1 MNTNFKLQNFFQD
14 SELQVEFN
22 SKLEASKFDSF
33 VKMFKVFRLR
43 TSANQ
48 NLILS
53 SLVEKSLKSEHKDS
67 VFLFCKTYEAVN
79 LGISR
84 STLERFFVKLTEL
97 GIIVKVASK
106 ETEAEKTINAYAFNT
121 EKLQDFMASEL
132 KFNAYYKSIFGD
144 NEKPKKDNIKDDEIK
159 RAQVEILALKDEVK
173 FRDEKIDE
181 LKKNNTPKL
190 EKGQG
195 IYVVAEVEELQG
207 NFEKTREKL
216 AEVVVAYEKLGNSY
230 KELLENYEKLKSAD
244 SEAVAVLEARNQHLE
259 ALVNESKEIKAI
271 TEYQEY
277 KDLAESNSLLE
288 STATRL
294 TKENDELEKKLENA
308 LSRISELENQKG
320 VSIGEKDEKIKE
332 LESKLESARELFKEQ
347 KKEIETL
354 KKSSGANIDEIK
366 ANIEADIKARFN
378 ERIEGQNKKVN
389 ELVAEKEARIKELEL
404 DKENFVKEVV
414 ALKEVEVNQLR
425 EKVANLELE
434 LSKTK
439 SPNFTYID
447 LGTVE
452 KRLQTKFNPTQLQ
465 EIMEV
470 LRNTKQPT
478 CESEAEKAEKEVYIP
493 EITNEGDAPVFQQDD
508 LPF

>member
-1 MNTNFKLQNFFQD
+1 MDFTLENYFQD

-22 SKLEASKFDSF
+22 SKLEASKFNSF

-43 TSANQ
+43 TNANQ

-84 STLERFFVKLTEL
+84 STLERFFTKLTEL

-106 ETEAEKTINAYAFNT
+106 EIEAEKQINAYAFNT
-121 EKLQDFMASEL
+121 DKLQDFMASEL
-132 KFNAYYKSIFGD
+132 KFNAYYKSIFVD

-159 RAQVEILALKDEVK
+159 RAQVEILSLKDEIK

-216 AEVVVAYEKLGNSY
+216 AEVVVAYEKLGNLY
-230 KELLENYEKLKSAD
+230 KELSENYEKLKSAD

-259 ALVNESKEIKAI
+259 ALVNESKEIKTV

-277 KDLAESNSLLE
+277 KDLAESNNLLE
-288 STATRL
+288 STAARL
-294 TKENDELEKKLENA
+294 TKENDELQKKLEEA
-308 LSRISELENQKG
+308 LSRIAELENQKG
-320 VSIGEKDEKIKE
+320 DYSGDKDEKIKE
-332 LESKLESARELFKEQ
+332 LESKLESAREVFKEQ
-347 KKEIETL
+347 KSEIETL
-354 KKSSGANIDEIK
+354 KKSSGANIDEIR

-378 ERIEGQNKKVN
+378 ERIEAQNKKVN

-414 ALKEVEVNQLR
+414 ALKEVEVNQLK

-478 CESEAEKAEKEVYIP
+478 CEGEAEKAEKEVYTT
-493 EITNEGDAPVFQQDD
+493 EITDEGDAPVFQQDD

>member
-84 STLERFFVKLTEL
+84 STLERFFAKLTEL

-308 LSRISELENQKG
+308 LSRIAELENQKG
-320 VSIGEKDEKIKE
+320 VSTGDKDEKIKE

-347 KKEIETL
+347 KREIETL

-378 ERIEGQNKKVN
+378 ERIEVQNKKVN

-452 KRLQTKFNPTQLQ
+452 KRLQTRFNPAQLR

-470 LRNTKQPT
+470 LKNTKQPA
-478 CESEAEKAEKEVYIP
+478 CESEVEKAGKEVYIP
-493 EITNEGDAPVFQQDD
+493 EITNEGDAPAFQQDD